1 MTCLLVLVFPVMQK
15 VMMVMRSS
23 DGGVCVV
30 TRPAL
35 IHCCL
40 VFVFL
45 HLWECSDLC
54 FLLNQKIA
62 FHISLFGDTLGTVSS
77 VHAHYGG
84 VLA

>member
-1 MTCLLVLVFPVMQK
+1 MFACACVPCDAE
-15 VMMVMRSS
+15 SDDGDES

-40 VFVFL
+40 IFVFL